1 MESAEP
7 PDNSLPQG
15 KSCDSLLTSKSA
27 LQRELEKLETLHD
40 DKRLLAIQGDALL
53 EQAENESLELDIQVE
68 RAKQDVV
75 AIRKEEAVVTSQL
88 QQMVDGGGM
97 SFWPKPIIHP
107 EQPNEDETNF
117 LIIRPC
123 GFCGG
128 SFHCYDIVVT
138 SCKHTF
144 HPFCLGAMLSDGQE
158 CCVCKTTLRLHW
170 WRSFRI

>member
-1 MESAEP
+1 
-7 PDNSLPQG
+7 
-15 KSCDSLLTSKSA
+15 
-27 LQRELEKLETLHD
+27 
-40 DKRLLAIQGDALL
+40 
-53 EQAENESLELDIQVE
+53 
-68 RAKQDVV
+68 VV
-75 AIRKEEAVVTSQL
+75 AIKKEEAAITSQL
-88 QQMVDGGGM
+88 QQIIEGGRM
-97 SFWPKPIIHP
+97 SFWPKPIIHL

-158 CCVCKTTLRLHW
+158 CCVYKTTLYPEW
-170 WRSFRI
+170 WRSFGIRGDSDKIVELARSHELGAAEEAMVSAWIDVAKNGLHIQSIEGTITYNSR